1 MNVNREMTLSSIL
14 WQANQD
20 LAQTCLNHRFVQGIA
35 DGNLP
40 RQTFSYYV
48 GQDAFFLQAFAR
60 AYSVA
65 AAKCSNW
72 ETFQVFHRLTQG
84 VIEELNLHR
93 SYSQEWDVDITTV
106 EASSATRR
114 YTDFLLATAW
124 QADVA
129 TIAAAMSPCMRLYL
143 FLGRE
148 LAKNG
153 IPDHQYAD
161 WICTY
166 GSDEFEPLARQLE
179 EVVDQEGCDRPQLR
193 QTYRYAMQCELDF
206 FEAAWNQFV

>member
-1 MNVNREMTLSSIL
+1 MTLSSIL

-20 LAQTCLNHRFVQGIA
+20 LAQACLQHPFVQGIA
-35 DGNLP
+35 RGDLP
-40 RQTFSYYV
+40 RQRFGYYV

-65 AAKCSNW
+65 AAKCTDW
-72 ETFQVFHRLTQG
+72 ATFQVFHRLTQG
-84 VIEELNLHR
+84 VIEELHLHR
-93 SYSQEWDVDITTV
+93 SYSQDWDVDLTTV
-106 EASSATRR
+106 DASPSTRR

-148 LAKNG
+148 LAKDG

-179 EVVDQEGCDRPQLR
+179 EVIDNQGCDHPQLR
-193 QTYRYAMQCELDF
+193 QTYRYAMDCELAF
-206 FEAAWNQFV
+206 FEAAWTSFREN